1 MAIENTIKCHEKHLK
16 SGTQINT
23 YKNACICA
31 TDRTETLGNRLFVRC
46 LHQYHLSALWHKYT
60 MPKATL
66 IKQLDLEDQPSK
78 QSMDHNMKL
87 QPTAMQHSYG
97 KSQKNQMV
105 PSLLLGLSCLTHNL
119 ILSISKSKLLVK
131 LDCGKVHIPD
141 FHPLYSHNIQD
152 SSPAGA
158 AEALTLVDTV
168 VYFASHLKHW
178 YILTVVKCIFL

>member
-1 MAIENTIKCHEKHLK
+1 
-16 SGTQINT
+16 
-23 YKNACICA
+23 
-31 TDRTETLGNRLFVRC
+31 
-46 LHQYHLSALWHKYT
+46 

-105 PSLLLGLSCLTHNL
+105 PSLLLEISCLTHNL
-119 ILSISKSKLLVK
+119 ILSISNSKLLVQ

-168 VYFASHLKHW
+168 VYFASHKKHW
-178 YILTVVKCIFL
+178 YNLTVVKCIFL